1 LDDYKHSIYEKRWS
15 AFGKT
20 DYGRK
25 LTVIFTIRG
34 NLIRVISARDMNQKE
49 RNFYEKQR

>member
-1 LDDYKHSIYEKRWS
+1 LDDYKHSIYEKRWA